1 MQYSLGKGR
10 KSIVA
15 CPLRSSLTT
24 LPPFSSLGTKLLLA
38 LSISPCGP
46 WQGTSRANRNSGKNS
61 SGLVGS
67 PRLTRFGTVKLYR
80 TWMPWSK
87 KGTPF
92 DHSHLNYFIYLPFLT
107 KNNRLRLFPSS
118 AHTEKVVVNDDV
130 IPLRWPVRSPDG
142 KHVLHEIPV
151 TKGQVIHIPSRTV
164 NRLARVWGSDAEEFV
179 PERWLDPT
187 RIPNSDD
194 LTNGWS
200 GLFSFSE
207 GPRTCVGFRLGT
219 FERGFVIIIHNN

>member
-1 MQYSLGKGR
+1 M
-10 KSIVA
+10 
-15 CPLRSSLTT
+15 SSEELIDHITT
-24 LPPFSSLGTKLLLA
+24 FFLVGYET
-38 LSISPCGP
+38 
-46 WQGTSRANRNSGKNS
+46 S
-61 SGLVGS
+61 SGVIHFTLWALA
-67 PRLTRFGTVKLYR
+67 RDLARQQKLREELLRFGREPTFDEIWNGEALPYLDAVVKEGYAVRSL
-80 TWMPWSK
+80 
-87 KGTPF
+87 PF
-92 DHSHLNYFIYLPFLT
+92 ELLFIFAFLT

-118 AHTEKVVVNDDV
+118 AHTEKVVANDDV

-179 PERWLDPT
+179 PERWLNPT